1 MNNKYFINLLST
13 IIISVLL
20 YILYNGLI
28 LNGLYIESDFFDG
41 DTSTYISNK
50 NHETILVNDKNYIE
64 KCGIYGGSY
73 NSKTDGCSEILRSDF
88 AIKYE
93 HTLLSNIN
101 RLSSTFHHHFQLIF
115 PASEY
120 LRGVNFSQIE
130 SMYGLIYI
138 PTAYLSKLFGRPGYV
153 EILRTSYIFFLVY
166 PALLIFFI
174 YLIFRDYLLATFVGI
189 IWLMIQMLAG
199 YEYLNIGIG
208 YNPIRHF
215 FDVVVFYLY
224 YKDT

>member
-174 YLIFRDYLLATFVGI
+174 YLN
-189 IWLMIQMLAG
+189 LMIKSESI
-199 YEYLNIGIG
+199 Y
-208 YNPIRHF
+208 
-215 FDVVVFYLY
+215 
-224 YKDT
+224 